1 MSDYWQKRAIKA
13 EKKVNDGAKQL
24 EDVVARAYR
33 QAQDYITKQV
43 AKLFAR
49 TKQQTGLDEY
59 EAKRMLNQTVPV
71 AELVELRRLAKDISN
86 PDLQNQAKKR
96 LTGLALK
103 HRITVAED
111 LKAKSYLVSKQ
122 VADVQLK
129 RQTSFYIDTI
139 DESYKEATAESI
151 IRDAQPSVKK
161 GHEFKQLST
170 KSVENILDSHWQGSN
185 YSRRIWDDTEALA
198 KRLEE
203 LFTVEAL
210 TGMSEFKMSQAIASE
225 FDRSINVA
233 RRLIRTEAN
242 YMANQG
248 KLSAW
253 QSRGIE
259 KYQIVAVLDL
269 RTSEICQHQDHKVY
283 LIKDAKV
290 SVNMPPF
297 HPWCRSIIAYYSE
310 RLANTPRKATDP
322 ITGKTVDVKSDSTYD
337 DWMDKIKELHSDDE
351 IEKMKQKIA
360 NLRMDSA
367 DFQNIKS
374 VLGDDSPKTLEQ
386 YQELKYNGGRDWR
399 LTKLDYQRRKR
410 LLENQDLKLPNA
422 NTATIDNRKFT
433 EYLFDGK
440 NDLGLIKGK
449 LITDKLGYS
458 IDNYR
463 DFKNE
468 ILTRANDYPV
478 TIKRKNEFGIGY
490 EQKMIMYRSDKRPV
504 NIVAGWTAKG
514 NSTHL
519 SSIMIKEV
527 KNEDK

>member
-49 TKQQTGLDEY
+49 TKQQTGLDED
-59 EAKRMLNQTVPV
+59 EAKIMLNQTVPV

-170 KSVENILDSHWQGSN
+170 KSVENILDSHWKGSN
-185 YSRRIWDDTEALA
+185 YSKRLWGDTEALA

-210 TGMSEFKMSQAIASE
+210 TGMSEFKMAQAIASE

-248 KLSAW
+248 KLKAW
-253 QSRGIE
+253 QTRGIE
-259 KYQIVAVLDL
+259 KYQIVAILDL

-283 LIKDAKV
+283 LIKDAEV
-290 SVNMPPF
+290 GVTMPPF

-310 RLANTPRKATDP
+310 RLANVPRKAHDP
-322 ITGKTVDVKSDSTYD
+322 ITGKTVDIKGDATYN
-337 DWMDKIKELHSDDE
+337 DWMDKLKDLHSDDE
-351 IEKMKQKIA
+351 IEKMRQKTVNIKMDT
-360 NLRMDSA
+360 NDLSRM
-367 DFQNIKS
+367 KS
-374 VLGDDSPKTLEQ
+374 VLGASSPQTLEQ
-386 YQELKYNGGRDWR
+386 YQELKYNRGSEW
-399 LTKLDYQRRKR
+399 TKLKDNYFVKSR
-410 LLENQDLKLPNA
+410 LKDGRFGSIINPEKQSPHMKS
-422 NTATIDNRKFT
+422 TAT
-433 EYLFDGK
+433 
-440 NDLGLIKGK
+440 KGK
-449 LITDKLGYS
+449 SYFEDNVDVQRVFDKFAGTGKIERTESGRITNKERVDTG
-458 IDNYR
+458 
-463 DFKNE
+463 E
-468 ILTRANDYPV
+468 IVGVDISSGKRV
-478 TIKRKNEFGIGY
+478 TGIKIHHSKQRTH
-490 EQKMIMYRSDKRPV
+490 
-504 NIVAGWTAKG
+504 IVPWDSTNG
-514 NSTHL
+514 NHDL
-519 SSIMIKEV
+519 
-527 KNEDK
+527 

>member
-24 EDVVARAYR
+24 EDVVVRAYR

-49 TKQQTGLDEY
+49 TKQQTGLDED
-59 EAKRMLNQTVPV
+59 EAKRMLNQTVPA

-122 VADVQLK
+122 VADVQLEK
-129 RQTSFYIDTI
+129 QTSFYIDTI
-139 DESYKEATAESI
+139 DEAYKEAIAESI

-170 KSVENILDSHWQGSN
+170 KSVENILDSHWKGSN
-185 YSRRIWDDTEALA
+185 YSKRLWGDTEALA

-210 TGMSEFKMSQAIASE
+210 TGMSEFKMAQAIASE
-225 FDRSINVA
+225 FDRSINVS

-248 KLSAW
+248 KLKAW
-253 QSRGIE
+253 QTRGIE
-259 KYQIVAVLDL
+259 RYQIIVILDL

-283 LIKDAKV
+283 LIKDAEV
-290 SVNMPPF
+290 GVTMPPF

-310 RLANTPRKATDP
+310 RLANVPRKAHDP
-322 ITGKTVDVKSDSTYD
+322 ITGKIIDIKGGSTYD
-337 DWMDKIKELHSDDE
+337 DWMDKLKELHSDDE
-351 IEKMKQKIA
+351 IEKMRQKTVNIKMDT
-360 NLRMDSA
+360 NDLSRM
-367 DFQNIKS
+367 KS
-374 VLGDDSPKTLEQ
+374 VLGASSPQTLEQ
-386 YQELKYNGGRDWR
+386 YQELKYNRGSEW
-399 LTKLDYQRRKR
+399 TKLKDNYFVKSR
-410 LLENQDLKLPNA
+410 LKDGRFGSIINPEKQSPHMKS
-422 NTATIDNRKFT
+422 TATKGKSYFEDNVDVQR
-433 EYLFDGK
+433 LFDKFAGTGK
-440 NDLGLIKGK
+440 IERTESGRITNKERVDTGEIVGVDISSGKRVTGIKIHHSKQRTHIVPWDSTNGNHDL
-449 LITDKLGYS
+449 
-458 IDNYR
+458 
-463 DFKNE
+463 
-468 ILTRANDYPV
+468 
-478 TIKRKNEFGIGY
+478 
-490 EQKMIMYRSDKRPV
+490 
-504 NIVAGWTAKG
+504 
-514 NSTHL
+514 
-519 SSIMIKEV
+519 
-527 KNEDK
+527 

>member
-151 IRDAQPSVKK
+151 IRDAQSSVKK

-185 YSRRIWDDTEALA
+185 YSKRLWGDTEALA

-210 TGMSEFKMSQAIASE
+210 TGMSEFKMAQAIASE
-225 FDRSINVA
+225 FDRSINVS

-248 KLSAW
+248 KLKAW
-253 QSRGIE
+253 QTRGIE
-259 KYQIVAVLDL
+259 RYQIIAILDL

-283 LIKDAKV
+283 LVEDAEV
-290 SVNMPPF
+290 GVTMPPF

-310 RLANTPRKATDP
+310 RLANTPRKAIDP
-322 ITGKTVDVKSDSTYD
+322 ITGKTVDIKGDATYN
-337 DWMDKIKELHSDDE
+337 DWMDKLKDLHSDDE
-351 IEKMKQKIA
+351 IEKMKQKTI
-360 NLRMDSA
+360 NLKKDSF
-367 DFQNIKS
+367 DYQKIKS
-374 VLGDDSPKTLEQ
+374 IIGHDAPKTLEQ
-386 YQELKYNGGRDWR
+386 YQELKYNGGSEW
-399 LTKLDYQRRKR
+399 TKLKDNYFVKSR
-410 LLENQDLKLPNA
+410 LKDGRFGAVINSEKQSPHIKS
-422 NTATIDNRKFT
+422 TATKGKSYFEDDVDVQK
-433 EYLFDGK
+433 LFDKYAGTGFVERQRDGK
-440 NDLGLIKGK
+440 
-449 LITDKLGYS
+449 
-458 IDNYR
+458 
-463 DFKNE
+463 
-468 ILTRANDYPV
+468 V
-478 TIKRKNEFGIGY
+478 RKNTELVIAKDFQGIA
-490 EQKMIMYRSDKRPV
+490 V
-504 NIVAGWTAKG
+504 NLEGNFKTNMFKIHHSKNRTHIVPIKKG
-514 NSTHL
+514 
-519 SSIMIKEV
+519 
-527 KNEDK
+527 D